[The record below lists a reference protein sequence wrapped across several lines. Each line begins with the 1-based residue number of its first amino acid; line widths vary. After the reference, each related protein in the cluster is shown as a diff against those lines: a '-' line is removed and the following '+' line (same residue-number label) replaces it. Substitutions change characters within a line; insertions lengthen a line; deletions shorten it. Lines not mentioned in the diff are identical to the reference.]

1 MFFPSNPNNSADNFV
16 FALVLTGT
24 DISIYIMYGH
34 NKASPLEQKCD
45 EASTTIILHKTSK
58 AN

>member
-16 FALVLTGT
+16 FALVLTST

-45 EASTTIILHKTSK
+45 EASTTIWYLGD
-58 AN
+58 